1 MKKIRVSERLRVET
15 DSIRSILA
23 SPDSWQTAEG
33 SAATADATGSGTVV
47 HARASL
53 ASFDIPD
60 AAAAFVSKAAHLEQT
75 ITVPNAFP
83 DQPAAY
89 SAEIPGVPLGI
100 TADITAEGLG
110 DGHSLITVDAEAE
123 SSIPLLGGMIEE
135 AAAAAVERVFRDRLA
150 TIAGSE

>member
-1 MKKIRVSERLRVET
+1 MKKIRVSERLRVGT

-23 SPDSWQTAEG
+23 SPDSWQTAQG
-33 SAATADATGSGTVV
+33 STATAEASGSGTAV

-75 ITVPNAFP
+75 ITVPDAFP
-83 DQPAAY
+83 DETAEY
-89 SAEIPGVPLGI
+89 SAEIPGVPLSI
-100 TADITAEGLG
+100 TADITAERLG
-110 DGHSLITVDAEAE
+110 DGHSLITVDAEAA

-135 AAAAAVERVFRDRLA
+135 AAAAAVERVFRARLA
-150 TIAGSE
+150 AIAGAE

>member
-1 MKKIRVSERLRVET
+1 MKKIRVSERLRVGT

-23 SPDSWQTAEG
+23 SPDSWQTAQG
-33 SAATADATGSGTVV
+33 STATAEASGSGTVV

-75 ITVPNAFP
+75 ITVPDAFP
-83 DQPAAY
+83 DETAEY
-89 SAEIPGVPLGI
+89 SAEIPGVPLSI
-100 TADITAEGLG
+100 TADITAERLG
-110 DGHSLITVDAEAE
+110 DGHSLITVDAEAA

-135 AAAAAVERVFRDRLA
+135 AAAAAVERVFRARLA
-150 TIAGSE
+150 AIAGAE